1 MKQGFQLKFS
11 QNLSLTPQLQQAIRL
26 LQLSTLELNQE
37 IEMLMQANPLLER
50 GDASEDEYGN
60 ATDNSADEITLNTSS
75 EGSQAN
81 NAESTQDYDQEGVQ
95 HNASNEE
102 AYDAEFSEHSTEASQ
117 GDLNQSDLSHGD
129 ESSNELN
136 YTEVSKSEVSQNE
149 SNSAESMATESN
161 QKDEAAEFQVEFND
175 EFDEFSNGSRWD
187 ENSTPSDDDSDF
199 RQQETLQISLR
210 EHLLSQLKLMP
221 LSARDQS
228 LALLLVDSIN
238 DDGYLVESL
247 EDIIQEMPLEHE
259 IDLLEI
265 QTALHLIQHLDPIGV
280 GARSLSECLLLQ
292 LEVLPKTTP
301 HLTLAKRM
309 AQHHL
314 PALGARDFVKLRK
327 ELACDEVTLKNVQQ
341 IITSLNPRPGSAFSI
356 IGSEHF
362 IQHEVIVKKV
372 KGIWLASLN
381 DVVIPKLKINQLY
394 ASILKR
400 NRDSSSQYLQS
411 QMQEAKWM
419 IKNIQQRF
427 STILRVSQAITDRQR
442 NFFEYGEVAMRP
454 LVLREIADELDLHE
468 STISRV
474 TTNKYMLTPRGIF
487 ELKYFFG
494 SSVATDTGGT
504 CSATAIRALIKQ
516 LVEQENP
523 KKPYS
528 DNQITELLSK
538 QGIVVA
544 RRTIAKYRES
554 LNIAPA
560 SLRKSL

>member
-1 MKQGFQLKFS
+1 MKQGLQLKFS

-26 LQLSTLELNQE
+26 LQLSSLELNQE
-37 IEMLMQANPLLER
+37 IDVLMQTNPLLER
-50 GDASEDEYGN
+50 GDDSEDEYGN
-60 ATDNSADEITLNTSS
+60 ALDEHTSDDASLSASSNTDALNQEQVTPEAFDLEGADVKSLDS
-75 EGSQAN
+75 EFSDRDFEFN
-81 NAESTQDYDQEGVQ
+81 PAESGI
-95 HNASNEE
+95 
-102 AYDAEFSEHSTEASQ
+102 SETAGQ
-117 GDLNQSDLSHGD
+117 T
-129 ESSNELN
+129 ESSNFEAG
-136 YTEVSKSEVSQNE
+136 SSEFPD
-149 SNSAESMATESN
+149 TY
-161 QKDEAAEFQVEFND
+161 AAEFND

-187 ENSTPSDDDSDF
+187 ENNAPADDDSDF
-199 RQQETLQISLR
+199 KQQETLQVSLR

-221 LSARDQS
+221 LSERDQT
-228 LALLLVDSIN
+228 LTLLLVDSIN
-238 DDGYLVESL
+238 EDGYLEESL
-247 EDIIQEMPLEHE
+247 EEIAENLPLELE
-259 IDLLEI
+259 IDALEL
-265 QTALHLIQHLDPIGV
+265 QTALRHVQHLDPAGV

-292 LEVLPKTTP
+292 LEVLPKSTP
-301 HLTLAKRM
+301 NLDLATLLTK
-309 AQHHL
+309 HYL
-314 PALGARDFVKLRK
+314 PALGARDFAKLCK
-327 ELACDEVTLKNVQQ
+327 ELGCDEVILKQVQQ
-341 IITSLNPRPGSAFSI
+341 LITSLNPRPGSAFSL
-356 IGSEHF
+356 IGSEHY

-372 KGIWLASLN
+372 KGIWIASLN
-381 DVVIPKLKINQLY
+381 DSVIPKLKINQLY
-394 ASILKR
+394 AGILKR

-427 STILRVSQAITDRQR
+427 STILRVSQAIVDRQR
-442 NFFEYGEVAMRP
+442 NFLEYGEVAMRP

-516 LVEQENP
+516 LVEQENS

-528 DNQITELLSK
+528 DNQITDLLAK

-554 LNIAPA
+554 MNIAPA